1 MDFLTVFYSP
11 MLLLI
16 ERPYLALAG
25 AIRRVD
31 MGGHN
36 LGPMYLLVRVPLQL
50 ILIGWVYWFAVR
62 RTRTPLG
69 GIGHAVL

>member
-1 MDFLTVFYSP
+1 
-11 MLLLI
+11 
-16 ERPYLALAG
+16 
-25 AIRRVD
+25 

-50 ILIGWVYWFAVR
+50 ILIGWAYWFAVR
-62 RTRTPLG
+62 SGRTPVG